1 MDIIKISDLSKKFNG
16 LAAVDNANFTV
27 KEGEVLAF
35 LGPNGAGKTTTISML
50 ATILEPT
57 SGTAEINGFDI
68 IKNKSDVRKSIGVIF
83 QDPSLDDE
91 LTACEN
97 LIFHGVM
104 YDIKK
109 ELMEDRI
116 SELLKLVDL
125 LERKDDLVKTFSG
138 GMKRRLEI
146 ARGLMHHPKVLFLDE
161 PTVGLD
167 PQTRNHILEYIKKLN
182 EIEHITIILTTHY
195 MEEAD
200 KLCDRIAII
209 DHGKIIA
216 LDTSDSLK
224 SLMGG
229 DVVSLQCSEP
239 QKLSNILKKEKW
251 INKLKLNNNIL
262 DISVAKVEEKLVKLL
277 EIAGKA
283 NVKINSL
290 SLRSPTLEDV
300 FLHLTG
306 KSIREEEASGKDS
319 MRLARRMWR
328 R

>member
-1 MDIIKISDLSKKFNG
+1 SDLSKKFNG

-125 LERKDDLVKTFSG
+125 LERKDDLVIQPI
-138 GMKRRLEI
+138 M
-146 ARGLMHHPKVLFLDE
+146 
-161 PTVGLD
+161 
-167 PQTRNHILEYIKKLN
+167 N
-182 EIEHITIILTTHY
+182 
-195 MEEAD
+195 
-200 KLCDRIAII
+200 
-209 DHGKIIA
+209 
-216 LDTSDSLK
+216 
-224 SLMGG
+224 
-229 DVVSLQCSEP
+229 
-239 QKLSNILKKEKW
+239 
-251 INKLKLNNNIL
+251 
-262 DISVAKVEEKLVKLL
+262 
-277 EIAGKA
+277 
-283 NVKINSL
+283 
-290 SLRSPTLEDV
+290 
-300 FLHLTG
+300 
-306 KSIREEEASGKDS
+306 
-319 MRLARRMWR
+319 
-328 R
+328 

>member
-239 QKLSNILKKEKW
+239 QKLSNILKREKW

-277 EIAGKA
+277 EIACKA